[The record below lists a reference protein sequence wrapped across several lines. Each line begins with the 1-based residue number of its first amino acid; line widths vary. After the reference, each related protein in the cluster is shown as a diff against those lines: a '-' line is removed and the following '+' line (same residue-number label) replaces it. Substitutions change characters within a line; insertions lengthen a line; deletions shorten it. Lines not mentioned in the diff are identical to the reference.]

1 MTYVWEF
8 ETAGRLPEPEYRRCH
23 RGKMILLE
31 EVMAARFTRVP
42 NAELLRNRTLDH
54 IVSTPLRAVQTR
66 ETILRTLHSNL
77 AAIFVDLVNQ
87 QKNLEV
93 LICEKRNSIPIDN
106 ELRQYDLLYEN
117 VALSF
122 SNYRIKAEYVGMIV
136 ASLKSTNAVLRVAA
150 RCAIVV
156 MSAIIEMRG

>member
-23 RGKMILLE
+23 RGKMIPLE

-54 IVSTPLRAVQTR
+54 IVSTSLRAVQTR
-66 ETILRTLHSNL
+66 EAILRTLHSNL
-77 AAIFVDLVNQ
+77 SAIFVDLVNQ
-87 QKNLEV
+87 QKTLEV

-122 SNYRIKAEYVGMIV
+122 RDYRIKSEYVDMIV